1 MTLSEIKS
9 VYFVGAGGIG
19 MSAIARYFL
28 GKGLPVAGYD
38 KTPSKL
44 TQDLEREGMDIHY
57 EEDVNAIPHAC
68 RDPKSTLVIYTPAI
82 PDNHQ
87 ELVFFRE
94 QGFEIEKRA
103 QVLGRLTQAHKGL
116 CVAGTH
122 GKTTT
127 SKIITERL
135 KKFGYS
141 SKTISLDNFLVPLA
155 ERKVLNDG
163 SLDYDSFSTINVELF
178 NSFIKDLFRYQ
189 KAEMPIYNFV
199 KNRPEDFKETV
210 EISGQTIL
218 IIEGLHALN
227 PDLFTA
233 TENKNLS
240 YKIYI
245 APNVDFYLND
255 KLVLNAK
262 TLRLM
267 RRSLR
272 DYYKRGANIEQTFK
286 TWNHT
291 VESENLYIKPY
302 KTTVDY
308 IINSTL
314 RYELLLYAKYLK
326 PILLRE
332 ENSEKLFDLLKPLE
346 ALATIEKDL
355 VPADSM
361 LWEFLT
367 K

>member
-1 MTLSEIKS
+1 MKRQDFINNPNLLLKEKESLENLNEHAETDIENFIASE
-9 VYFVGAGGIG
+9 
-19 MSAIARYFL
+19 
-28 GKGLPVAGYD
+28 
-38 KTPSKL
+38 
-44 TQDLEREGMDIHY
+44 
-57 EEDVNAIPHAC
+57 EEKYHAQV
-68 RDPKSTLVIYTPAI
+68 R
-82 PDNHQ
+82 
-87 ELVFFRE
+87 ELVEDFLDSNKKM
-94 QGFEIEKRA
+94 I
-103 QVLGRLTQAHKGL
+103 LL
-116 CVAGTH
+116 CGPTSA

-155 ERKVLNDG
+155 ERKVLSDG
-163 SLDYDSFSTINVELF
+163 ALDYDSFSTIDVELF

-210 EISGQTIL
+210 EISSHSIL

-227 PDLFTA
+227 PDLFTTA
-233 TENKNLS
+233 ENKNLS

-314 RYELLLYAKYLK
+314 KYELLLYAKYLK